1 MLPPLHPV
9 LMYCLPSLLKR
20 HILVH
25 CHLLYQYLSVLVASQ
40 KTTTV
45 KGTASEPCEHCKK
58 ASHRSENCFVHY
70 PNKLAD
76 YHARRAARGD
86 GTSSTHICS

>member
-1 MLPPLHPV
+1 
-9 LMYCLPSLLKR
+9 LLKR
-20 HILVH
+20 HVLVL
-25 CHLLYQYLSVLVASQ
+25 CHLLYQYVSVLVASQ
-40 KTTTV
+40 KTTV
-45 KGTASEPCEHCKK
+45 KGITSEPCEHCKK
-58 ASHRSENCFVHY
+58 ASHHSEICFVHY